1 MFSSDSRKAFRSA
14 VAQDSDTWAR
24 ACGWALWKA
33 LITLADDIDTNETRG
48 AVNRRVIT
56 EVLADAG

>member
-14 VAQDSDTWAR
+14 VTQDSGTWAR
-24 ACGWALWKA
+24 ACGWVLWKA
-33 LITLADDIDTNETRG
+33 LITLADDIDTNETRA

-56 EVLADAG
+56 EVLADSG

>member
-1 MFSSDSRKAFRSA
+1 MFAGDSREAFRSA
-14 VAQDSDTWAR
+14 VAQDSATWAR

-33 LITLADDIDTNETRG
+33 LITLADDIDTNEPRA

-56 EVLADAG
+56 EVLADAE